1 MRKVSIVS
9 ICSFCNLKYTHDI
22 SIIYLYRVYESEA
35 FMRKRINISL
45 DQETAEQIKKLA
57 EKSHMNVSQ
66 WITHAVWEE
75 ETKNKIKEK
84 EGVK

>member
-1 MRKVSIVS
+1 
-9 ICSFCNLKYTHDI
+9 
-22 SIIYLYRVYESEA
+22 
-35 FMRKRINISL
+35 MRKRINISL